1 MTSLY
6 SGVKV
11 RYPLLGMMGGV
22 AEGGVR
28 SISHMA
34 MKQATP
40 LLQSLEPQSMCA
52 SAINANV
59 ANSVNATLELH

>member
-1 MTSLY
+1 
-6 SGVKV
+6 
-11 RYPLLGMMGGV
+11 MMGGV

-52 SAINANV
+52 TAINANV
-59 ANSVNATLELH
+59 ANGVNAKRATLVLLMLLLLSL